1 MKKAIKNWPSWVL
14 LVMVVVGLL
23 AVGAARDAAPRS
35 PKERVEDISKRLAC
49 PICEGESVF
58 ESRNADSDAIRVEI
72 ARQVDLGTVSDDQII
87 NFIAQRFGSRV
98 LLVPRAT
105 GIDAL
110 VWALPAAALV
120 CGLVG
125 LGVAF
130 RRWKSAADTI
140 PDDADRALVAS
151 ALAADALPAEPGP
164 EADVP

>member
-1 MKKAIKNWPSWVL
+1 MRKAIKNWPSWVL

-87 NFIAQRFGSRV
+87 NFIAQRFGSKV

-120 CGLVG
+120 CAVVG
-125 LGVAF
+125 LAVAF
-130 RRWKSAADTI
+130 RRWKYAADTI
-140 PDDADRALVAS
+140 PDDADRALVAE
-151 ALAADALPAEPGP
+151 ALADEP
-164 EADVP
+164 

>member
-1 MKKAIKNWPSWVL
+1 MKKAIKSWPSWVL
-14 LVMVVVGLL
+14 LVLVVVGLL

-58 ESRNADSDAIRVEI
+58 ESRNADSEAIRVEI

-87 NFIAQRFGSRV
+87 NFIAQRFGSKV

-120 CGLVG
+120 CAFVG

-130 RRWKSAADTI
+130 RRWKHAADTI
-140 PDDADRALVAS
+140 PDDADRALVAD
-151 ALAADALPAEPGP
+151 ALAADALPADAGPKAEP
-164 EADVP
+164 